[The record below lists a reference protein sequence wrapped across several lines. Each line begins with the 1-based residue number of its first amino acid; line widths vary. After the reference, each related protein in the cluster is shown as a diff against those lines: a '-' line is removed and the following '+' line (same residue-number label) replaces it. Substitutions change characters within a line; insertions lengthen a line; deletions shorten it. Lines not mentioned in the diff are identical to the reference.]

1 MKRFKIGLLILL
13 ILCLVGVA
21 FAAPLGVSQ
30 RPKGI
35 ATPYWYGLTTGTV
48 STYYLSFPTLAAN
61 DEAVGKAATQ
71 TLTGKT
77 LTTPVIASFYQDA
90 AKTHLMTAPN
100 VASDTLCTIAAAQTL
115 TNKTLTSPTLTSPTV
130 TTPAINGNTYGV
142 ASGTLTTAQV
152 KTLNATP
159 ITLIAAPAAGYYV
172 VVDEVELFMDYGSA
186 QYAADAGED
195 FTIEYGTSGTD
206 IITID
211 NDEDGA
217 LLGAADARRFIK
229 PTVYDAVAS
238 GTYFNPDNAD
248 HETVQATIASG
259 EWLTGDSPIMYQISY
274 HVVPYASGS

>member
-1 MKRFKIGLLILL
+1 MKRIRRLYLLIPLL
-13 ILCLVGVA
+13 VAVFIAWSA

-48 STYYLSFPTLAAN
+48 STYYLGFPTLAAN
-61 DEAVGKAATQ
+61 DTAVGVAATQ

-90 AKTHLMTAPN
+90 AKTKLMTVPN
-100 VASDTLCTIAAAQTL
+100 VASDTLCAIAAAQTL
-115 TNKTLTSPTLTSPTV
+115 TNKTLTSPAVNAPV
-130 TTPAINGNTYGV
+130 INGNTYNV

-152 KTLNATP
+152 KALNATP

-172 VVDEVELFMDYGSA
+172 VVDEVELFIDYGSA

-195 FTIEYGTSGTD
+195 FTIEYATSGAD

-211 NDEDGA
+211 NDEDGF

-229 PTVYDAVAS
+229 PTAYDAVAS
-238 GTYFNPDNAD
+238 GSYFNPDNAD
-248 HETVQATIASG
+248 AEAVRATIASS
-259 EWLTGDSPIMYQISY
+259 EWITGDSPIIYRISY